1 MLANLIDPEP
11 SDTRW
16 LVLKRR
22 GTKRL
27 PSTSRDK
34 NVAHFIAWRI
44 ENGEQMKNAKQD
56 ARAHFKIAEATVN
69 RAWSKYGKDMTD
81 EVRVTLADLKKGY
94 IPRR

>member
-16 LVLKRR
+16 LLLKRR

-27 PSTSRDK
+27 PVTIRDRK
-34 NVAHFIAWRI
+34 VAYFIAWRI

-56 ARAHFKIAEATVN
+56 ARVHFKISEATVN
-69 RAWSKYGKDMTD
+69 RAWSKHGKDMTD
-81 EVRVTLADLKKGY
+81 DVRVTLANLKKY